1 MKCSDCEEEFDLT
14 SSDAS
19 EEYAQCPDCHEESYL
34 DYVNTLED
42 MVMEGYYED

>member
-1 MKCSDCEEEFDLT
+1 MKCSDCVVELDYT
-14 SSDAS
+14 NKSDTDG
-19 EEYAQCPDCHEESYL
+19 QCEDCHADEYL